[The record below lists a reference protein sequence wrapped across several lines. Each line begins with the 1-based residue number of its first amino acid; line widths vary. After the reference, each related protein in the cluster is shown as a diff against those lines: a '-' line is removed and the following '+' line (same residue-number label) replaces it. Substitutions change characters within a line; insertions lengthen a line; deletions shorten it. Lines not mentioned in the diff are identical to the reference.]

1 MSKKLLFDTLTGS
14 VSVPL
19 TISIL
24 IGCVIPVTLGNVIP
38 SRVYSSSL
46 AIGVPASAV
55 TCSTKVIVL
64 PGGVILTPFNVT
76 PSIVVGT

>member
-1 MSKKLLFDTLTGS
+1 MSKKLLFDTLTTS
-14 VSVPL
+14 VL
-19 TISIL
+19 FITSIL

-64 PGGVILTPFNVT
+64 PGGVILILFNVT